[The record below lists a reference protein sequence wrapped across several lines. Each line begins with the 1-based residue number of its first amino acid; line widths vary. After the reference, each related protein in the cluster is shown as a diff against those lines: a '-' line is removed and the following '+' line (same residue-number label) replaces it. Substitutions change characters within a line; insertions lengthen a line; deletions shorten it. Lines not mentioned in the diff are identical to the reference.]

1 LRTRVVLADD
11 HVMVRQSLRALLE
24 REGFLVLGEAADGQ
38 EAVRLVLSENPDV
51 AIMDISMPLFN
62 GLDAALELS
71 GTCPKTKIILLTQHD
86 EKPYVAQALRCGVK
100 GYVLKNQ
107 AANDLVQAIRE
118 VCRGQVYLS
127 PGVSRA
133 VVEAYADPARAG
145 GPPLSLRERQVLQLI
160 AEGKTSKQIATLLG
174 VSTKTVD
181 SHRTKLMQKLDI
193 HEIAGLARYAIR
205 HGLLLP

>member
-1 LRTRVVLADD
+1 MRERVVLADD
-11 HVMVRQSLRALLE
+11 HAMVRQSLRALLE
-24 REGFLVLGEAADGQ
+24 REGFVVLGEAADGQ
-38 EAVRLVLSENPDV
+38 EAVRLVLSESPDV
-51 AIMDISMPLFN
+51 AVMDISMPLFN
-62 GLDAALELS
+62 GLDAAMELS
-71 GTCPKTKIILLTQHD
+71 GKCPNTKIILLTQHD

-100 GYVLKNQ
+100 GYVLKSQ

-133 VVEAYADPARAG
+133 VVEAYAEPTRAG
-145 GPPLSLRERQVLQLI
+145 DPPLSLRERQVLQLI
-160 AEGKTSKQIATLLG
+160 AEGKSSKQIATLLG
-174 VSTKTVD
+174 VSAKTVE

-205 HGLLLP
+205 HGLVLP